1 MELQIGLVQRVEL
14 LVLKGQLVPKGRL
27 ELKVQQDYKVIQ
39 VTQVSLVVMEIREM

>member
-14 LVLKGQLVPKGRL
+14 RVLKGQLVPKGRL

-39 VTQVSLVVMEIREM
+39 VTQVSLVVMETREM

>member
-1 MELQIGLVQRVEL
+1 VEL